1 MTARRA
7 AGGTRARLGGAA
19 AAVTVAALVA
29 GTGVVGVAP
38 AGAAPTYLADQWGL
52 SVIGA
57 PAAWQYGTG
66 AGVRVGIVDT
76 GVDASQE
83 DLLGKVVAA
92 TTILSNPGG
101 GCASSAQDPGGT
113 DDNGHG
119 THVAGIAA
127 AAGRYGVSGVAPGAS
142 LVVAKVMDC
151 SGSGYMSDVAAGI
164 DWVVAHGAKVVNLSI
179 GDAGTGLV
187 DTSNLTGNP
196 MAGALQSAWQRGA
209 IPVVAA
215 GNNSGGLLGLGDA
228 NFSGVPAVVVA
239 ATGSPANGE
248 GHVVASYS
256 NTVNSAQWGVA
267 GPGGDHVSPPQ
278 AGNAG
283 QTTPSAPACGSYDQY
298 EVLSTYW
305 TAADPTSC
313 YATDEGT
320 SMATPFV
327 TGALA
332 LLLGRGLGPSQAV
345 QTLLQ
350 TADHSV
356 ACGSRCSGLVDV
368 GAAMQAAA
376 GQAAAT
382 APSAAGR
389 PPPVPSGAPSPAPG
403 PSPAPSPTSTTT
415 PPTPATAGP
424 SARASAVGAH
434 RHARGSGS
442 GDWWIVLPL
451 LVGLAAPAGA
461 ALARRRRSALRHPGG
476 TVPPAPATP

>member
-1 MTARRA
+1 MTAGRA
-7 AGGTRARLGGAA
+7 AGRTRARLGGAA
-19 AAVTVAALVA
+19 AACTTTALLAGAAVLGA
-29 GTGVVGVAP
+29 SP
-38 AGAAPTYLADQWGL
+38 AGAAPAYMADQWGL

-66 AGVRVGIVDT
+66 GGVRIGIVDT
-76 GVDASQE
+76 GVDAAQE
-83 DLLGKVVAA
+83 DLQGKVVAA
-92 TTILSNPGG
+92 TTILSNPSG
-101 GCASSAQDPGGT
+101 GCASSRQDPGGA

-127 AAGRYGVSGVAPGAS
+127 ASGHYGVSGVAPGAS

-196 MAGALQSAWQRGA
+196 MASALQSAWQQGA

-215 GNNSGGLLGLGDA
+215 GNNSGGLLGLGNA

-248 GHVVASYS
+248 AHVLASYS

-267 GPGGDHVSPPQ
+267 APGGDDVSPPQ

-283 QTTPSAPACGSYDQY
+283 QTTPSAPTCGSYDQY

-332 LLLGRGLGPSQAV
+332 LLVGRGLGPSQAV

-356 ACGSRCSGLVDV
+356 ACGSRCSGLLDV
-368 GAAMQAAA
+368 AAAMRSAA

-382 APSAAGR
+382 APSAAGHA
-389 PPPVPSGAPSPAPG
+389 PTAPSGAAASAPRPSPA
-403 PSPAPSPTSTTT
+403 SSTTSSR
-415 PPTPATAGP
+415 PATTTTTAGP
-424 SARASAVGAH
+424 AAHVAAVGAH
-434 RHARGSGS
+434 RDARGSG
-442 GDWWIVLPL
+442 GGWWIVLPV
-451 LVGLAAPAGA
+451 LVGLAAAAGA
-461 ALARRRRSALRHPGG
+461 AMVGRRRWALRHSGG
-476 TVPPAPATP
+476 TLPPPSGTP